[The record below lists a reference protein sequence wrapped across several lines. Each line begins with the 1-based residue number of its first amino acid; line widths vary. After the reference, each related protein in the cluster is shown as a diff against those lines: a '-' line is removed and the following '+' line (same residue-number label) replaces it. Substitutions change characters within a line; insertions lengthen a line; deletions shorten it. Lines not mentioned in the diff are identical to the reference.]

1 MFPNVLIHFFLSI
14 PFSLP
19 SLLSSFLLSLI
30 KCSFV
35 FYYGLASRLSAGDIE
50 MKHLKPQIW
59 EVLQGS
65 QGYGVSVD
73 RDSHMRAQGRRIFSG
88 PASSFT

>member
-1 MFPNVLIHFFLSI
+1 MSPNVLIYFFLSI
-14 PFSLP
+14 PFSFP

-35 FYYGLASRLSAGDIE
+35 LYVLASRLSAGDIE

-73 RDSHMRAQGRRIFSG
+73 KDSHVRAQGRRIFSG
-88 PASSFT
+88 TASSFT